1 MRTAI
6 AAITFLACCG
16 LAAAHP
22 LGNFTTNRYAAL
34 TIEPREVR
42 IAYALDL
49 AELPAYREIQ
59 LVDSDGD
66 GAIDAAERD
75 AYTARQSADLA
86 RHLELTE
93 DGEQLALTPVA
104 TVLETAPGAGC
115 LRTLRLD
122 VTYRA
127 ELPRPAGALAFRD
140 RNFADRPGW
149 QEVVVT
155 PAGGARLSGATVPGS
170 DVSHALRAYPEDMLQ
185 APLRVSEAHV
195 QLAPGGAV
203 ERTATA
209 APAGT
214 RSGPERFGDRFT
226 ALLTDPAPLGA
237 WTIVTSLL
245 VAAMLGAFHA
255 LTPGHGKTIVG
266 AYLVGSRGT
275 ARHAVFLGLVVTLT
289 HTLGVYLLGL
299 GTLAASAWVVPERLY
314 PWISVLSGLLVVGVG
329 ASLVTSRLVAA
340 RAHDHHHDHE
350 HEHDHGH
357 DHGHDHAHDHH
368 HGHEHHHGH
377 AHAHGHSHLPPADAP
392 ITLRSLLALGV
403 SGGLLPCPSAL
414 VVMLGAI
421 ALHRIAFGLALI
433 VAFSIGLAGVL
444 TGIGIALVY
453 ARGLFEKLPLDGRM
467 ARYVPVASALVISLA
482 GAAIVL
488 EGLRQ
493 MGVAPS

>member
-6 AAITFLACCG
+6 AALALLVLSGPC
-16 LAAAHP
+16 AAHP

-34 TIEPREVR
+34 TVQPRDVR
-42 IAYALDL
+42 IAYAVDL

-59 LVDSDGD
+59 LVDGD
-66 GAIDAAERD
+66 GAGTIDPTDRD
-75 AYTARQSADLA
+75 TYTSRQASQLA
-86 RHLELTE
+86 RNLELTL
-93 DGEQLALTPVA
+93 DGERLPLSPIATAL
-104 TVLETAPGAGC
+104 EMAPGAGG
-115 LRTLRLD
+115 LKTLRLD

-127 ELPRPAGALAFRD
+127 DLPRAGGELAFRD

-149 QEVVVT
+149 QEVVAT
-155 PAGGARLSGATVPGS
+155 PAGGARLAGATVPGS

-185 APLRVSEAHV
+185 APLRVSEAHMRIT
-195 QLAPGGAV
+195 PGGGDV
-203 ERTATA
+203 
-209 APAGT
+209 APSVSPSGA

-226 ALLTDPAPLGA
+226 ALLADPAPLGA

-275 ARHAVFLGLVVTLT
+275 ARHAVFLGLVVTIT

-314 PWISVLSGLLVVGVG
+314 PWISVLSGLLVVVVG
-329 ASLVTSRLVAA
+329 TSLVTSRLAA
-340 RAHDHHHDHE
+340 ANGHEHDHHHDHS
-350 HEHDHGH
+350 HGHAHDHSHHHHDHGH
-357 DHGHDHAHDHH
+357 GHS
-368 HGHEHHHGH
+368 
-377 AHAHGHSHLPPADAP
+377 HSHLPPAGGP
-392 ITLRSLLALGV
+392 VTLRSLLALGV

-433 VAFSIGLAGVL
+433 VAFSVGLAGVL
-444 TGIGIALVY
+444 TGIGVALVY
-453 ARGLFEKLPLDGRM
+453 ARGLFEKLPLDGRL

-482 GAAIVL
+482 GVAIVL
-488 EGLRQ
+488 EALRQ
-493 MGVAPS
+493 MGVSLS

>member
-6 AAITFLACCG
+6 AAATFLACCG

-34 TIEPREVR
+34 TVEPREVR

-59 LVDSDGD
+59 LVDSDGN

-75 AYTARQSADLA
+75 AYTARKSAELA
-86 RHLELTE
+86 QHLELTE

-104 TVLETAPGAGC
+104 TALETAPGAGG

-127 ELPRPAGALAFRD
+127 ELPRPAGALAFHD

-155 PAGGARLSGATVPGS
+155 PAGGARLSGASVPGS

-185 APLRVSEAHV
+185 APLRVSEATA
-195 QLAPGGAV
+195 QLAAGGTV
-203 ERTATA
+203 ESTASA
-209 APAGT
+209 SPAGT

-340 RAHDHHHDHE
+340 RAHDHHHDHA
-350 HEHDHGH
+350 HGHDHAH

-368 HGHEHHHGH
+368 HGHEHH
-377 AHAHGHSHLPPADAP
+377 HGHSHLPPADAP

-433 VAFSIGLAGVL
+433 VAFSVGLAGVL

-453 ARGLFEKLPLDGRM
+453 ARGLFERLPLDGRM

>member
-6 AAITFLACCG
+6 AAATFLACCG

-34 TIEPREVR
+34 TVEPRAVR

-75 AYTARQSADLA
+75 AYTARKSAELA
-86 RHLELTE
+86 QHIELTE

-104 TVLETAPGAGC
+104 TALETAPGAGG

-185 APLRVSEAHV
+185 APLRVSEARA
-195 QLAPGGAV
+195 QLAPGGTV
-203 ERTATA
+203 ESTASA
-209 APAGT
+209 SPSGT

-340 RAHDHHHDHE
+340 RAHDHHHDHA
-350 HEHDHGH
+350 
-357 DHGHDHAHDHH
+357 HGHDHAHDHH

-377 AHAHGHSHLPPADAP
+377 SHGHSHLPPADAP

-433 VAFSIGLAGVL
+433 VAFSVGLAGVL

-453 ARGLFEKLPLDGRM
+453 ARGLFERLPLDGRM